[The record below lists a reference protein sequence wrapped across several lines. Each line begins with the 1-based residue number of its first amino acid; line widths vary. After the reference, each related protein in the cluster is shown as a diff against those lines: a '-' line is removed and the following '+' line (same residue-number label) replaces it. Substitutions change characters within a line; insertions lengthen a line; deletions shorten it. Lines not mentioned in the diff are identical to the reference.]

1 MAVPED
7 CSWLPKY
14 PSRIIGLV
22 LLGASFQPYYASSS
36 FPVPSIAGWTPT
48 YPSRIERKVQHASQ
62 KPFLFQ
68 AGRIALPSAPVPA
81 LAWKAQ
87 HPDRI
92 DRRRLPVADQP
103 SVFAVPFSRATQLT
117 QFPSY
122 PSQISRPRIHAS
134 QQQFSFFKL
143 EGPPP
148 FLSWKGEQPVAVRR
162 ATPVAAQVAFAFY
175 SRPVPAPDP
184 PGLGYTTSLYPNR
197 IYPRV
202 SILTARQQSFA
213 FYAVPIPNL
222 PPPDQLSWQGSFPAF
237 TYRLDRPKTASA
249 IVTAPPVAVPGDL
262 KWAPT
267 YPSFFRR
274 QVRVAHGVVA
284 PLQIGAVIAVAPE
297 MAWTPTYPD
306 QIHRVPLTNSY
317 VGFDPL
323 SIASLLPVPPECVEW
338 THEDGTRAALITQDL
353 TRASFINED
362 AAGPDVR
369 LEKSC

>member
-148 FLSWKGEQPVAVRR
+148 FLSWKGEQPVAMRR
-162 ATPVAAQVAFAFY
+162 PAQRKTGGARPSSGRAARHSALSDIDDALLQRLKAWRLDE
-175 SRPVPAPDP
+175 SRAQGVPAFVILHDRT
-184 PGLGYTTSLYPNR
+184 LAEIASQR
-197 IYPRV
+197 PRHVAQLAGV
-202 SILTARQQSFA
+202 S
-213 FYAVPIPNL
+213 
-222 PPPDQLSWQGSFPAF
+222 G
-237 TYRLDRPKTASA
+237 
-249 IVTAPPVAVPGDL
+249 
-262 KWAPT
+262 
-267 YPSFFRR
+267 
-274 QVRVAHGVVA
+274 
-284 PLQIGAVIAVAPE
+284 IGAAKLARYGP
-297 MAWTPTYPD
+297 A
-306 QIHRVPLTNSY
+306 L
-317 VGFDPL
+317 
-323 SIASLLPVPPECVEW
+323 VEIVSS
-338 THEDGTRAALITQDL
+338 A
-353 TRASFINED
+353 
-362 AAGPDVR
+362 
-369 LEKSC
+369 